1 MKPVQTFLV
10 ANSIGGF
17 QRSSGRKQQMKRNE
31 WQKRRITTR
40 GGNHGTINSA

>member
-1 MKPVQTFLV
+1 MKPVHTFLV

-17 QRSSGRKQQMKRNE
+17 QRSSWRKQQMKRNE

-40 GGNHGTINSA
+40 GGNQGTINSA